1 MLCHPNRK
9 KIRFEVQL
17 SELWTVDGRLPVGR
31 GLLTIICSNS
41 NKYLATG
48 KVADNHFI

>member
-9 KIRFEVQL
+9 KIRFEFQL
-17 SELWTVDGRLPVGR
+17 SELWTVDGR
-31 GLLTIICSNS
+31 LLTIICSNS